1 MARMRQ
7 YRLSARRAL
16 DRVGA
21 AVDVDKWIRRTWRD
35 RSQCEREA

>member
-7 YRLSARRAL
+7 YRMSARRAL

-21 AVDVDKWIRRTWRD
+21 AVDVDEWIRRTWRN
-35 RSQCEREA
+35 RSQCAKEA